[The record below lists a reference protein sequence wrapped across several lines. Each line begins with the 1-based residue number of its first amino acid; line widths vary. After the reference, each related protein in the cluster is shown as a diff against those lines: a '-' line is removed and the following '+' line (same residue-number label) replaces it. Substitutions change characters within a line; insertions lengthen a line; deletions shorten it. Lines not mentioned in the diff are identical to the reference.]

1 MTESPKT
8 PLPIKISAPA
18 HRALAAAG
26 YTNLEQLAQI
36 SESELGK
43 LHGMG
48 PKALGIL
55 RDALAAH
62 GLAFRSDS

>member
-1 MTESPKT
+1 MADPTD
-8 PLPIKISAPA
+8 LPRTSAPA
-18 HRALAAAG
+18 QRALDGAG
-26 YTNLEQLAQI
+26 IDSLEQLATRT
-36 SESELGK
+36 EREVAD

-62 GLAFRSDS
+62 GRSFADGG